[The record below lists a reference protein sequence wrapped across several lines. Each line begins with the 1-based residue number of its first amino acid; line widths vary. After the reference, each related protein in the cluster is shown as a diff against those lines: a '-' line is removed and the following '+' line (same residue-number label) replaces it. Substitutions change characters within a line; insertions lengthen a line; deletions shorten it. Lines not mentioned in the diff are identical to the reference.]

1 MYLQV
6 TNSKLAKYNQIRT
19 TPGKL
24 IEDVKNLGW
33 KISDCKVSE
42 IRTELVEANYKC
54 VDGKT
59 SKRFSIK

>member
-42 IRTELVEANYKC
+42 IRKELVDSSYKG

-59 SKRFSIK
+59 SKRFSVK